1 MSDFV
6 TGFYTKDGV
15 KKYDYNALANLPES
29 GTDITN
35 TVISPN
41 ADYAEVGEWSDG
53 NPDGENRLGYFVSIA
68 EVGDNT
74 IKIRKATSEDDVRGV
89 SVYNPAFS
97 GNASKDKYGADGE
110 LLPQYNY
117 IGVMG
122 IVQTIDN
129 GRCAVGGRCM
139 PDDEGTAIP
148 STNNMGY
155 AVLERVDSRHV
166 LIAVE
171 PGADMIQRVK
181 TAVKNIEKQLEESE
195 DCVSPTVTVEE
206 IEGGH
211 RVTITDKDGDKPF
224 DVMNGTGGG
233 SGGGLTAEQLEQFNT
248 LVQWHTDS
256 TYTTMIASIYPS
268 SSTYEIGSTKDITF
282 SWTFK
287 VGSNTAELSSLTFRG
302 NTIPVTQ
309 TSAEVKG
316 ISSTSSY
323 TVSGTRKDGKKETKP
338 ATASVYFY
346 NKYYFGC
353 AADPGKL
360 SDAEYS
366 TFIKTLTTD
375 SKLSGSRPT
384 FTKTKT
390 VNCPANQYVWLAYP
404 SRLGASSFKVNGF
417 NGNFEEP
424 IIVKEF
430 ANNSG
435 HTEEYYLY
443 RSTEHSLGLIDELV
457 VY

>member
-15 KKYDYNALANLPES
+15 KKYDYNALANLPEA

-41 ADYAEVGEWSDG
+41 ADYAEVGEWADG

-129 GRCAVGGRCM
+129 GRCTVGGRCM
-139 PDDEGTAIP
+139 PDDDGTAIP
-148 STNNMGY
+148 SDNNMGY

-181 TAVKNIEKQLEESE
+181 TDIKRIEEQLEE
-195 DCVSPTVTVEE
+195 
-206 IEGGH
+206 G
-211 RVTITDKDGDKPF
+211 
-224 DVMNGTGGG
+224 GGG
-233 SGGGLTAEQLEQFNT
+233 SGSGLTPEQLEQFNA
-248 LVQWHTDS
+248 LVDWYNES
-256 TYTTMIASIYPS
+256 TYTMMTASIYS
-268 SSTYEIGSTKDITF
+268 SSPTNEIGSTKTITF
-282 SWTFK
+282 NWTFK
-287 VGSNTAELSSLTFRG
+287 VGTKAAELSSLTFKG
-302 NTIPVTQ
+302 NSLPVTQ
-309 TSAEVKG
+309 TSATVEN
-316 ISSTSSY
+316 ITSSGTY
-323 TVSGTRKDGKKETKP
+323 TVSGTRKDGQKETKE
-338 ATASVYFY
+338 AKAYVYFY
-346 NKYYFGC
+346 NKYYFGY
-353 AADPGKL
+353 AADPGEL

-366 TFIKTLTTD
+366 TFIKKLTTD
-375 SKLSGSRPT
+375 SKLQGSRPT

-424 IIVKEF
+424 IVVTEF
-430 ANNSG
+430 ENNSG
-435 HTEEYYLY
+435 YKEEYYLY